1 MPVLYVWSP
10 VQDNALPQDKWNQ
23 SGSLASGNDSE
34 LGRRVKVDKFA
45 FAVTRLKQNK
55 M

>member
-1 MPVLYVWSP
+1 M
-10 VQDNALPQDKWNQ
+10 QNKALPHDKWNQ
-23 SGSLASGNDSE
+23 SGLLASGNDSE
-34 LGRRVKVDKFA
+34 LGRRVKVDRFV